1 MKVQPKRLHH
11 FHLVSKL
18 QFLSKCGISQL
29 QCSYYK
35 VIGIKVKLKSGAQ
48 IISNLQNNILLSL
61 FKMSTAYRTCR
72 FFFNKSNS
80 QSYCQHLPKKM
91 RRFESACSQY
101 LRHFHL
107 VSKLQF
113 LPNVG
118 SHSCKMSHN
127 EVFRALQRGQFL
139 EYSNIVHCILHSTGQ
154 SNFWKTIIISDIR
167 SVSIVILVESRL

>member
-1 MKVQPKRLHH
+1 MQPKRLHH

-18 QFLSKCGISQL
+18 QFLSKYGISQL

-48 IISNLQNNILLSL
+48 IISNLLNNILLSL
-61 FKMSTAYRTCR
+61 FKMSTAYPTCR
-72 FFFNKSNS
+72 FLNKSNS
-80 QSYCQHLPKKM
+80 QSYCQHLPKKL

-127 EVFRALQRGQFL
+127 EVFRALQRGQFSSDGTKSGIL
-139 EYSNIVHCILHSTGQ
+139 KVKQEYPLTL
-154 SNFWKTIIISDIR
+154 K
-167 SVSIVILVESRL
+167 

>member
-48 IISNLQNNILLSL
+48 IISNLLNNILLFL
-61 FKMSTAYRTCR
+61 FKMSTAYPTCL
-72 FFFNKSNS
+72 FFNKSNS
-80 QSYCQHLPKKM
+80 QSYCMHLPKKL

-127 EVFRALQRGQFL
+127 EVFRALQKGTVLVRWGQIRHLKSKTGVPIDL
-139 EYSNIVHCILHSTGQ
+139 ERKHLCASESTA
-154 SNFWKTIIISDIR
+154 I
-167 SVSIVILVESRL
+167 